1 LLTMIITEQ
10 TPVKARRHRRTL
22 SQMDE
27 LLTGVLNIL
36 GEYDDPITIR
46 HLFYRCSGA
55 GLVQKT
61 EDGYNQLR
69 GHLVRWRRSKQVS
82 MDAFIDGSRWHYG
95 SFGSDDLS
103 EYLLDCTRNYRRN
116 LWQTQPYY
124 VEVWVEKDA
133 IASIVNPI
141 VSEWTLRLFPARG
154 DASMS
159 SLYQA
164 SRLFKDYQQQGRRSI
179 IIYLGD
185 YDESGIDI
193 PNKIE
198 SNLWEDHDCYVEMRR
213 VAINREQIDQFNLP
227 TRPPKGTKRGQV
239 IDVACEIDVLKPS
252 DIRHLLNTEIENL
265 VNRDELMRMRAI
277 EDAERQTMGMMA
289 RNLKGGHAYE

>member
-1 LLTMIITEQ
+1 MIIEL
-10 TPVKARRHRRTL
+10 PAKPKAKRIRRTF

-27 LLTGVLNIL
+27 LLNGVLNIL
-36 GEYDDPITIR
+36 GEYDDPVTIR
-46 HLFYRCSGA
+46 HLFYRCAIA
-55 GLVQKT
+55 GMVPKT
-61 EDGYNQLR
+61 EQGYNQIR
-69 GHLVRWRRSKQVS
+69 GHTVRWRRSRQIS

-103 EYLLDCTRNYRRN
+103 EYLHDCTRNYRRN
-116 LWQTQPYY
+116 LWQTQAHY

-141 VSEWTLRLFPARG
+141 VSEWTLRMFPARG

-159 SLYQA
+159 SLHQAARVFNHYQN
-164 SRLFKDYQQQGRRSI
+164 QGRDSV

-185 YDESGIDI
+185 YDESGLDI

-198 SNLWEDHDCYVEMRR
+198 SNLWNDHDCRVEMRR

-227 TRPPKGTKRGQV
+227 TRPPKGTKRGSA
-239 IDVACEIDVLKPS
+239 IDVACEIDVLKPA
-252 DIRHLLNTEIENL
+252 DIRHLLNAEIEKL
-265 VNRDELMRMRAI
+265 VNADELLRMRAI
-277 EDAERQTMGMMA
+277 EDAERQTMDMMA
-289 RNLKGGHAYE
+289 RNLRGGAA

>member
-1 LLTMIITEQ
+1 MSDAK
-10 TPVKARRHRRTL
+10 PKRNRRTI
-22 SQMDE
+22 SQMDY
-27 LLTGVLNIL
+27 LLEGVLNIL
-36 GEYDDPITIR
+36 GEYDDGITIR

-55 GLVQKT
+55 GLVEKT
-61 EDGYNQLR
+61 EEGYNQLR
-69 GHLVRWRRSKQVS
+69 GHLVRWRRTGQVP

-95 SFGSDDLS
+95 SFGADDLS
-103 EYLLDCTRNYRRN
+103 EYLMDCTQNYRRN

-133 IASIVNPI
+133 VASLVNPI
-141 VSEWTLRLFPARG
+141 VNEWTLRMFPARG

-164 SRLFKDYQQQGRRSI
+164 SRLFKHYQQRRRRSI

-193 PNKIE
+193 PNKIQ
-198 SNLWEDHDCYVEMRR
+198 SNLWQDHNCYVEMRR
-213 VAINREQIDQFNLP
+213 VAINRNQIDEFNLP
-227 TRPPKGTKRGQV
+227 TRPPKGTKRGQA

-265 VNRDELMRMRAI
+265 VNSDELMRMRSI
-277 EDAERQTMGMMA
+277 ENAERETLSVMA
-289 RNLKGGHAYE
+289 ANLGGAA